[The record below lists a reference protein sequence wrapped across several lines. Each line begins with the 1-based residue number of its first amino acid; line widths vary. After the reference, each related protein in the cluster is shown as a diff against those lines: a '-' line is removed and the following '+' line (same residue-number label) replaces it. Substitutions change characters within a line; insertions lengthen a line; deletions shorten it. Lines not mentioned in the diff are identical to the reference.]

1 MIRVLVVDDE
11 PDICLLLKLQLDFL
25 PGFEV
30 VGTAADG
37 ADALE
42 QCRALKPDAIVLD
55 LLLPGTSGF
64 EAIDNLQTELPH
76 IGIVAYT
83 GVAGDFVRDEM
94 VRQRVQLVLKSGEI
108 DPLAEAIREVVERS

>member
-25 PGFEV
+25 PDFEV
-30 VGTAADG
+30 VGTAEDG

-42 QCRALKPDAIVLD
+42 QCRMLKPDAIVMD
-55 LLLPGTSGF
+55 LLMPGTSGF
-64 EAIDNLQTELPH
+64 EAIDRLQAELPH
-76 IGIVAYT
+76 VGIVAYT

-94 VRQRVQLVLKSGEI
+94 VRQRVQLVLKSGEVG
-108 DPLAEAIREVVERS
+108 PLAEAIREVVERS